1 MSNDSHY
8 EPQYIPDTV
17 PVSSAMLDENGQP
30 REHMESCGD
39 YASIPT
45 LSDLKDFQ
53 RHKVLSGHYLRIA
66 PDVYDWLTAQG
77 PDWEEKADAIL
88 RREMLLARGL

>member
-1 MSNDSHY
+1 MSNDSYY
-8 EPQYIPDTV
+8 EPEYIPDMV

-30 REHMESCGD
+30 RAHTGISGD

-53 RHKVLSGHYLRIA
+53 RHKVLNGHFLRIA
-66 PDVYDWLTAQG
+66 PDIYDWLTAQG
-77 PDWEEKADAIL
+77 PDWEEKADTIL